1 MPPKPTPSPSTPFWR
16 DERFYGIA
24 AQVIFV
30 LVVLGAGAFMVGNL
44 GEALRKQNIPF
55 GFDFFPS
62 RAGFDISDTLIEYSA
77 ESNYWQALQVGLLN
91 TLFVAVVGIVLAS
104 LMGLVLGVAQLSSNF
119 VISRLSRAYTEIMRN
134 VPLLVFLIFW
144 YRGIFFNLP
153 RISEALQLG
162 PFLISNRG
170 VAIPWFVDGVLSV
183 PMVEGRA
190 FVGGLVLSPEMA
202 AIISGLV
209 LYTAAFIGEVVR
221 SGVLAI
227 PKGQFEAARAL
238 GLNPL
243 QSLRLVI
250 LPQALRVIIPPLT
263 SQYLNLTKNSSLA
276 AAVGYPEL
284 WSISTVIIN
293 QTGRAVEMISI
304 VMAVYLTFSLLTS
317 LLMNWYNQKVRLI
330 ER

>member
-1 MPPKPTPSPSTPFWR
+1 MSSEEPIPFWR
-16 DERFYGIA
+16 DERLYGIV
-24 AQVIFV
+24 AQIVFVIA
-30 LVVLGAGAFMVGNL
+30 VLGVGAFMLGNL
-44 GEALRKQNIPF
+44 GDALRKQNIPL
-55 GFDFFPS
+55 GFDFFPT
-62 RAGFDISDTLIEYSA
+62 RAGFDISDTLTEYTA
-77 ESNYWQALQVGLLN
+77 ESNYWQAFKVGLLN
-91 TLFVAVVGIVLAS
+91 TLFVAIIGIVFSS

-119 VISRLSRAYTEIMRN
+119 VINKLSRVFTEIMRN

-153 RISEALQLG
+153 RISEALRFG

-170 VAIPWFVDGVLSV
+170 VAIPWIVDGVFSMPIV
-183 PMVEGRA
+183 VGRA
-190 FVGGLVLSPEMA
+190 FEGGIVLSPEMA

-209 LYTAAFIGEVVR
+209 LYTAAFIGEVIR

-238 GLNPL
+238 GLTSL

-276 AAVGYPEL
+276 AAVGYPDL
-284 WSISTVIIN
+284 WSVSAVIIN
-293 QTGRAVEMISI
+293 QTGHAVEMIAI
-304 VMAVYLTFSLLTS
+304 VMAVYLSISLLTS
-317 LLMNWYNQKVRLI
+317 LLMNWYNQKVKLI